1 MELDHYQRVIFS
13 LFAVVW
19 MDLKFISVWKHTDVL
34 YLNLMCTLQAWKK
47 WKSPGY
53 TYPGVTQKND
63 MKAFAKK
70 KEKLK
75 RTNK

>member
-1 MELDHYQRVIFS
+1 MLH
-13 LFAVVW
+13 
-19 MDLKFISVWKHTDVL
+19 
-34 YLNLMCTLQAWKK
+34 LNLICTLQAWKK

-53 TYPGVTQKND
+53 THPGVTQKND

>member
-1 MELDHYQRVIFS
+1 MLH
-13 LFAVVW
+13 
-19 MDLKFISVWKHTDVL
+19 
-34 YLNLMCTLQAWKK
+34 LNLICTLQAWKK

-53 TYPGVTQKND
+53 THPGVAQKND

-70 KEKLK
+70 TEKLK